1 MKKLMKKYKIVFF
14 GTPEFAILPL
24 EGIYEKENLIAVIT
38 QTDKPKGRGLKPSPS
53 PVKTWALSK
62 GLNVLE
68 PLRLK
73 DSQFI
78 ENIKNLSPDLI
89 VVCAY
94 GKILPKELLEIP
106 KFGCWNIHAS
116 LLPKY
121 RGASPINWAILEGEK
136 ETGITIILMDE
147 GLDTGPILLQK
158 KIEISED
165 DDAISLSKKLS
176 LLGREAILE
185 AIELHKKGKLKLSP
199 QPENGISYAPLLKKE
214 DGFFTFE
221 EPAEKIERKI
231 KAFLPWPT
239 AFTYYKNKLLKIFSA
254 KAIEFEHKENPG
266 TIVKISKEGIL
277 VAASKG
283 LILLK
288 EVQLEGKK
296 KISAYEFACGQR
308 LKKGDLWE

>member
-1 MKKLMKKYKIVFF
+1 MEKYKIIFL
-14 GTPEFAILPL
+14 GTPEFAIPSL
-24 EGIYEKENLIAVIT
+24 EGLYEKENVVAVVT
-38 QTDKPKGRGLKPSPS
+38 QPDKPKGRGLKPSPS
-53 PVKTWALSK
+53 PIKIWALSK
-62 GLNVLE
+62 GLKVLE
-68 PLRLK
+68 PLKLK
-73 DSQFI
+73 DSQVI
-78 ENIKNLSPDLI
+78 ETLKSFLPDLI

-158 KIEISED
+158 KIPILEED
-165 DDAISLSKKLS
+165 NAITLAKKLS
-176 LLGREAILE
+176 LLGKEAILE
-185 AIELHKKGKLKLSP
+185 AIELHKKGILKPFP
-199 QPENGISYAPLLKKE
+199 QPEEGISYAPILKKE

-221 EPAEKIERKI
+221 ESAKIIERKT
-231 KAFLPWPT
+231 KAFLPWPV
-239 AFTYYKNKLLKIFSA
+239 AFTYYKNKLLKVFSA
-254 KAIEFEHKENPG
+254 KAIPIEHKEKPG
-266 TIVKISKEGIL
+266 TILDINKEGIL
-277 VAASKG
+277 VATSENA
-283 LILLK
+283 ILLK

-308 LKKGDLWE
+308 LKAGALLE

>member
-1 MKKLMKKYKIVFF
+1 MKKYRIVFF
-14 GTPEFAILPL
+14 GTPEFAIPPL
-24 EGIYEKENLIAVIT
+24 EGIYEKEDLIAVVT
-38 QTDKPKGRGLKPSPS
+38 QTDKPKGRGLKPSSS
-53 PVKTWALSK
+53 PVKIWALSK
-62 GLNVLE
+62 GLKVLE

-73 DSQFI
+73 DPQFI
-78 ENIKNLSPDLI
+78 ETIKILSPDLI

-94 GKILPKELLEIP
+94 GKIFPKELLEIP
-106 KFGCWNIHAS
+106 RFGCWNIHAS

-136 ETGITIILMDE
+136 ETGITIMLMDE

-176 LLGREAILE
+176 FLGKDAILE
-185 AIELHKKGKLKLSP
+185 AINLHKKGRLKASP
-199 QPENGISYAPLLKKE
+199 QPENGVSYAPLIKKE

-221 EPAEKIERKI
+221 EPAERIERKV

-239 AFTYYKNKLLKIFSA
+239 AFTYYRNKLLKVYSA
-254 KAIEFEHKENPG
+254 KAIKSNHKEKPG
-266 TIVKISKEGIL
+266 TIVEISKEGIL
-277 VAASKG
+277 VATSKD

-296 KISAYEFACGQR
+296 KISAHEFACGQR
-308 LKKGDLWE
+308 LTKGVLWE

>member
-1 MKKLMKKYKIVFF
+1 MEKYKIIFL
-14 GTPEFAILPL
+14 GTPEFAIPSL
-24 EGIYEKENLIAVIT
+24 EGLYEKENVIAVVT
-38 QTDKPKGRGLKPSPS
+38 QPDKPKGRGLKLSPS
-53 PVKTWALSK
+53 PIKTWALSK
-62 GLNVLE
+62 GLKVLE
-68 PLRLK
+68 PLKLK
-73 DSQFI
+73 DSQVI
-78 ENIKNLSPDLI
+78 ETLKSFLPDLI

-158 KIEISED
+158 KIPILEED
-165 DDAISLSKKLS
+165 NAITLAKKLS
-176 LLGREAILE
+176 LLGKEAILE
-185 AIELHKKGKLKLSP
+185 AIELHKKGTLKPFP
-199 QPENGISYAPLLKKE
+199 QPEEGISYAPILKKE

-221 EPAEKIERKI
+221 ESAKIIERKT
-231 KAFLPWPT
+231 KAFLPWPV
-239 AFTYYKNKLLKIFSA
+239 AFTYYKNKLLKVFSA
-254 KAIEFEHKENPG
+254 KAILIEHKEKPG
-266 TIVKISKEGIL
+266 TILDINKEGIL
-277 VAASKG
+277 VATSENA
-283 LILLK
+283 ILLK

-308 LKKGDLWE
+308 LKAGALLE

>member
-1 MKKLMKKYKIVFF
+1 MEKYKIVFL
-14 GTPEFAILPL
+14 GTPEFAIPSL
-24 EGIYEKENLIAVIT
+24 EGLYEKENVIAVVT
-38 QTDKPKGRGLKPSPS
+38 QPDKPKGRGLKPSPS
-53 PVKTWALSK
+53 PIKTWALSK
-62 GLNVLE
+62 GLKVLE
-68 PLRLK
+68 PLKLK
-73 DSQFI
+73 DSQVI
-78 ENIKNLSPDLI
+78 ETFKSFLPDLI

-158 KIEISED
+158 KIPILEED
-165 DDAISLSKKLS
+165 NAITLAKKLS
-176 LLGREAILE
+176 LLGKEAILE
-185 AIELHKKGKLKLSP
+185 AIELHKKGILKPFP
-199 QPENGISYAPLLKKE
+199 QPEEGISYAPILKKE

-221 EPAEKIERKI
+221 ESARIIERKA
-231 KAFLPWPT
+231 KAFLPWPA
-239 AFTYYKNKLLKIFSA
+239 AFTYYKNKLLKVFSA
-254 KAIEFEHKENPG
+254 KAIPIEHKEKPG
-266 TIVKISKEGIL
+266 TILDINKEGIL
-277 VAASKG
+277 VATSENA
-283 LILLK
+283 ILLK

-308 LKKGDLWE
+308 LKAGALLE

>member
-1 MKKLMKKYKIVFF
+1 MEKYKIIFL
-14 GTPEFAILPL
+14 GTPEFAIPSL
-24 EGIYEKENLIAVIT
+24 EGLYEKENVIAVVT
-38 QTDKPKGRGLKPSPS
+38 QPDKPKGRGLKLSPS
-53 PVKTWALSK
+53 PIKTWALSK
-62 GLNVLE
+62 GLKVLE
-68 PLRLK
+68 PLKLK
-73 DSQFI
+73 DSQVI
-78 ENIKNLSPDLI
+78 ETFKSFLPDLI

-158 KIEISED
+158 KIPILEED
-165 DDAISLSKKLS
+165 NAITLAKKLS
-176 LLGREAILE
+176 LLGKEAILE
-185 AIELHKKGKLKLSP
+185 AIELHKKGTLKPFP
-199 QPENGISYAPLLKKE
+199 QPEEGISYAPILKKE

-221 EPAEKIERKI
+221 ESAKIIERKT
-231 KAFLPWPT
+231 KAFLPWPV
-239 AFTYYKNKLLKIFSA
+239 AFTYYKNKLLKVFSA
-254 KAIEFEHKENPG
+254 KAIPIEHKEKPG
-266 TIVKISKEGIL
+266 TILDINKEGIL
-277 VAASKG
+277 VATSENA
-283 LILLK
+283 ILLK

-308 LKKGDLWE
+308 LKAGALLE

>member
-1 MKKLMKKYKIVFF
+1 MEKYKIIFL
-14 GTPEFAILPL
+14 GTPEFAIPSL
-24 EGIYEKENLIAVIT
+24 EGLYEKENVIAVVT
-38 QTDKPKGRGLKPSPS
+38 QPDKPKGRGLKLSPS
-53 PVKTWALSK
+53 PIKTWALSK
-62 GLNVLE
+62 GLKVLE
-68 PLRLK
+68 PLKLK
-73 DSQFI
+73 DSQVI
-78 ENIKNLSPDLI
+78 ETFKSFLPDLI

-158 KIEISED
+158 KIPILEED
-165 DDAISLSKKLS
+165 NAITLTKKLS
-176 LLGREAILE
+176 LLGKEAILE
-185 AIELHKKGKLKLSP
+185 AIELHKKGTLKPFP
-199 QPENGISYAPLLKKE
+199 QPEEGISYAPILKKE

-221 EPAEKIERKI
+221 DPAKIIERKA
-231 KAFLPWPT
+231 KAFLPWPA
-239 AFTYYKNKLLKIFSA
+239 AFTYYKNKLLKVFSA
-254 KAIEFEHKENPG
+254 KAILIEHKEKPG
-266 TIVKISKEGIL
+266 TILDINKEGIL
-277 VAASKG
+277 VATSENA
-283 LILLK
+283 ILLK

-308 LKKGDLWE
+308 LKAGALLE

>member
-1 MKKLMKKYKIVFF
+1 MEKYKIIFL
-14 GTPEFAILPL
+14 GTPEFAIPSL
-24 EGIYEKENLIAVIT
+24 EGLYEKENVIAVVT
-38 QTDKPKGRGLKPSPS
+38 QPDKPKGRGLKPFPS
-53 PVKTWALSK
+53 PIKTWALSK
-62 GLNVLE
+62 GLKVLE
-68 PLRLK
+68 PLKLK
-73 DSQFI
+73 DSQVI
-78 ENIKNLSPDLI
+78 ETFKSFLPDLI

-158 KIEISED
+158 KIPILEED
-165 DDAISLSKKLS
+165 NAITLAKKLS
-176 LLGREAILE
+176 LLGKEAILE
-185 AIELHKKGKLKLSP
+185 AIELHKKGILKPFP
-199 QPENGISYAPLLKKE
+199 QPEEGISYAPILKKE

-221 EPAEKIERKI
+221 ESAKIIERKT
-231 KAFLPWPT
+231 KAFLPWPV
-239 AFTYYKNKLLKIFSA
+239 AFTYYKNKLLKVFSA
-254 KAIEFEHKENPG
+254 KAIPIEHKEKPG
-266 TIVKISKEGIL
+266 TILDINKEGIL
-277 VAASKG
+277 VATSENA
-283 LILLK
+283 ILLK

-308 LKKGDLWE
+308 LKAGALLE

>member
-1 MKKLMKKYKIVFF
+1 MEKYKIIFL
-14 GTPEFAILPL
+14 GTPEFAIPSL
-24 EGIYEKENLIAVIT
+24 EGLYEKENVIAVVT
-38 QTDKPKGRGLKPSPS
+38 QPDKPKGRGLKLSPS
-53 PVKTWALSK
+53 PIKTWALSK
-62 GLNVLE
+62 GLKVLE
-68 PLRLK
+68 PLKLK
-73 DSQFI
+73 DSQVI
-78 ENIKNLSPDLI
+78 ETFKSFLPDLI

-158 KIEISED
+158 KIPILEED
-165 DDAISLSKKLS
+165 NAITLAKKLS
-176 LLGREAILE
+176 LLGKEAILE
-185 AIELHKKGKLKLSP
+185 AIELHKKGILKPFP
-199 QPENGISYAPLLKKE
+199 QPEEGISYAPILKKE

-221 EPAEKIERKI
+221 ESAKIIERKT
-231 KAFLPWPT
+231 KAFLPWPV
-239 AFTYYKNKLLKIFSA
+239 AFTYYKNKLLKVFSA
-254 KAIEFEHKENPG
+254 KAIPIEHKEKPG
-266 TIVKISKEGIL
+266 TILDINKEGIL
-277 VAASKG
+277 VATSENA
-283 LILLK
+283 ILLK

-308 LKKGDLWE
+308 LKAGALLE

>member
-1 MKKLMKKYKIVFF
+1 MEKYKIIFL
-14 GTPEFAILPL
+14 GTPEFAIPSL
-24 EGIYEKENLIAVIT
+24 EGLYEKENVIAVVT
-38 QTDKPKGRGLKPSPS
+38 QPDKPKGRGLKLSPS
-53 PVKTWALSK
+53 PIKTWALSK
-62 GLNVLE
+62 GLKVLE
-68 PLRLK
+68 PLKLK
-73 DSQFI
+73 DSQVI
-78 ENIKNLSPDLI
+78 ETFKSFLPDLI

-158 KIEISED
+158 KIPILEED
-165 DDAISLSKKLS
+165 NAITLAKKLS
-176 LLGREAILE
+176 LLGKEAILE
-185 AIELHKKGKLKLSP
+185 AIELHKKGILKPFP
-199 QPENGISYAPLLKKE
+199 QPEEGISYAPILKKE

-221 EPAEKIERKI
+221 ESAKIIERKA
-231 KAFLPWPT
+231 KAFLPWPA
-239 AFTYYKNKLLKIFSA
+239 AFTYYKNKLLKVFSA
-254 KAIEFEHKENPG
+254 KAIPIEHKEKPG
-266 TIVKISKEGIL
+266 TILDINKEGIL
-277 VAASKG
+277 VATSENA
-283 LILLK
+283 ILLK

-308 LKKGDLWE
+308 LKAGALLE

>member
-1 MKKLMKKYKIVFF
+1 MEKYKIIFL
-14 GTPEFAILPL
+14 GTPEFAIPSL
-24 EGIYEKENLIAVIT
+24 EGLYEKENVVAVVT
-38 QTDKPKGRGLKPSPS
+38 QPDKPKGRGLKPSPS
-53 PVKTWALSK
+53 PIKIWALSK
-62 GLNVLE
+62 GLKVLE
-68 PLRLK
+68 PLKLK
-73 DSQFI
+73 DSQVI
-78 ENIKNLSPDLI
+78 ETLKSFLPDLI

-158 KIEISED
+158 KIPILEED
-165 DDAISLSKKLS
+165 NAITLAKKLS
-176 LLGREAILE
+176 LLGKEAILE
-185 AIELHKKGKLKLSP
+185 AIELHKKGTLKPFP
-199 QPENGISYAPLLKKE
+199 QPEEGISYAPILKKE

-221 EPAEKIERKI
+221 DPAKIIERKA
-231 KAFLPWPT
+231 KAFLPWPA
-239 AFTYYKNKLLKIFSA
+239 AFTYYKNKLLKVFSA
-254 KAIEFEHKENPG
+254 KTIPIEHKEKPG
-266 TIVKISKEGIL
+266 TILDINKEGIL
-277 VAASKG
+277 VATSENA
-283 LILLK
+283 ILLK

-308 LKKGDLWE
+308 LKKGALLE

>member
-1 MKKLMKKYKIVFF
+1 MEKYKIIFL
-14 GTPEFAILPL
+14 GTPEFAIPSL
-24 EGIYEKENLIAVIT
+24 EGLYEKENVIAVVT
-38 QTDKPKGRGLKPSPS
+38 QPDKPKGRGLKLSPS
-53 PVKTWALSK
+53 PIKTWALSK
-62 GLNVLE
+62 GLKVLE
-68 PLRLK
+68 PLKLK
-73 DSQFI
+73 DSQVI
-78 ENIKNLSPDLI
+78 ETLKSFLPDLI

-158 KIEISED
+158 KIPILEED
-165 DDAISLSKKLS
+165 NAITLAKKLS
-176 LLGREAILE
+176 LLGKEAILE
-185 AIELHKKGKLKLSP
+185 AIELHKKGILKPFP
-199 QPENGISYAPLLKKE
+199 QPEEGISYAPILKKE

-221 EPAEKIERKI
+221 ESAKIIERKT
-231 KAFLPWPT
+231 KAFLPWPV
-239 AFTYYKNKLLKIFSA
+239 AFTYYKNKLLKVFSA
-254 KAIEFEHKENPG
+254 KAIFIEHKEKPG
-266 TIVKISKEGIL
+266 TILDINKEGIL
-277 VAASKG
+277 VATSENA
-283 LILLK
+283 ILLK

-308 LKKGDLWE
+308 LKAGALLE

>member
-1 MKKLMKKYKIVFF
+1 MEKYKIIFL
-14 GTPEFAILPL
+14 GTPEFAIPSL
-24 EGIYEKENLIAVIT
+24 EGLYEKENVIAVVT
-38 QTDKPKGRGLKPSPS
+38 QPDKPKGRGLKPSPS
-53 PVKTWALSK
+53 PIKTWALSK
-62 GLNVLE
+62 GLKVLE
-68 PLRLK
+68 PLKLK
-73 DSQFI
+73 DSQVI
-78 ENIKNLSPDLI
+78 ETFKSFLPDLI

-158 KIEISED
+158 KIPILEED
-165 DDAISLSKKLS
+165 NAITLAKKLS
-176 LLGREAILE
+176 LLGKEAILE
-185 AIELHKKGKLKLSP
+185 AIELHKKRILKPFP
-199 QPENGISYAPLLKKE
+199 QPEEGISYAPILKKE

-221 EPAEKIERKI
+221 ESARIIERKA
-231 KAFLPWPT
+231 KAFLPWPA
-239 AFTYYKNKLLKIFSA
+239 AFTYYKNKLLKVFSA
-254 KAIEFEHKENPG
+254 KAIPIEHKEKPG
-266 TIVKISKEGIL
+266 TILDINKEGIL
-277 VAASKG
+277 VATSENA
-283 LILLK
+283 ILLK

-308 LKKGDLWE
+308 LKAGALLE

>member
-1 MKKLMKKYKIVFF
+1 MEKYKIIFL
-14 GTPEFAILPL
+14 GTPEFAIPSL
-24 EGIYEKENLIAVIT
+24 EGLYEKENVIAVVT
-38 QTDKPKGRGLKPSPS
+38 QPDKPKGRGLKLSPS
-53 PVKTWALSK
+53 PIKTWALSK
-62 GLNVLE
+62 GLKVLE
-68 PLRLK
+68 PLKLK
-73 DSQFI
+73 DSQVI
-78 ENIKNLSPDLI
+78 ETFKSFLPDLI

-158 KIEISED
+158 KIPILEED
-165 DDAISLSKKLS
+165 NAITLAKKLS
-176 LLGREAILE
+176 LLGKEAILE
-185 AIELHKKGKLKLSP
+185 AIELHKKGTLKPFP
-199 QPENGISYAPLLKKE
+199 QPEEGISYAPILKKE

-221 EPAEKIERKI
+221 ESAKIIERKA
-231 KAFLPWPT
+231 KAFLPWPV
-239 AFTYYKNKLLKIFSA
+239 AFTYYKNKLLKVFSA
-254 KAIEFEHKENPG
+254 KAIPIEHKEKPG
-266 TIVKISKEGIL
+266 TILDINKEGIL
-277 VAASKG
+277 VATSENA
-283 LILLK
+283 ILLK

-308 LKKGDLWE
+308 LKAGALLE

>member
-1 MKKLMKKYKIVFF
+1 MEKYKIIFL
-14 GTPEFAILPL
+14 GTPEFAIPSL
-24 EGIYEKENLIAVIT
+24 EGLYEKENVIAVVT
-38 QTDKPKGRGLKPSPS
+38 QPDKPKGRGLKLSPS
-53 PVKTWALSK
+53 PIKTWALSK
-62 GLNVLE
+62 GLKVLE
-68 PLRLK
+68 PLKLK
-73 DSQFI
+73 DSQVI
-78 ENIKNLSPDLI
+78 ETLKSFLPDLI

-158 KIEISED
+158 KIPILEED
-165 DDAISLSKKLS
+165 NAITLAKKLS
-176 LLGREAILE
+176 LLGKEAILE
-185 AIELHKKGKLKLSP
+185 AIELHKKGILKPFP
-199 QPENGISYAPLLKKE
+199 QPEEGISYAPILKKE

-221 EPAEKIERKI
+221 ESAKIIERKT
-231 KAFLPWPT
+231 KAFLPWPV
-239 AFTYYKNKLLKIFSA
+239 AFTYYKNKLLKVFSA
-254 KAIEFEHKENPG
+254 KAIPIEHKEKPG
-266 TIVKISKEGIL
+266 TILDINKEGIL
-277 VAASKG
+277 VATSENA
-283 LILLK
+283 ILLK

-308 LKKGDLWE
+308 LKAGALLE